1 MGNLNYKIVVFITTV
16 LQFLLSSFIFSS
28 DSYDKTIIEEKVLA
42 LENILVEPKYTNV
55 VEGYIKGYTIRRRE
69 SAERILGRQ
78 VLYFPVFEKLLK
90 RNGLPESIKYLS
102 VVESALVPNAV
113 SHAEAVG
120 LWQFVEET
128 GKSYG
133 LKIDKNIDERCDP
146 VKSTVAAIRFLKDLH
161 RKYQS
166 WELALAAYN
175 SGAGRVSRAIKRA
188 RSKDFWRI
196 RRYLPRETR
205 NYVPAY
211 IAAVYLLKHYEDHQ
225 LTPRYPELDLQIT
238 SSLTIY
244 NSFTFHEL
252 AQITDLPIEIIE
264 GLNPTYVRG
273 FIPDNPN
280 GHTLTLPKR
289 SIHLMEEFLESQIP
303 DSDYQPLQSEPI
315 LVFRP
320 SVNTEEYYYRTL
332 YIAQIDQDINNL
344 AEVLN
349 CTSHQ
354 LKAWNNLQSNDIFAG
369 QELILYLPK
378 DVRPQKQYMEYI
390 RIQPFEPIKPKIEI
404 HPIAYTSRY
413 ESYEVTFLEEFGDP
427 FLYYRLKKK
436 QRLEKVAKQLISIS
450 LEELATLNN
459 ISPDAVLKAGT
470 KLKIKKLY

>member
-1 MGNLNYKIVVFITTV
+1 MGNLNFRLVVIITTL
-16 LQFLLSSFIFSS
+16 LQFVISSYILSFNP
-28 DSYDKTIIEEKVLA
+28 YDKSIVEEKVLA
-42 LENILVEPKYTNV
+42 LENILVEPRYTSV
-55 VEGYIKGYTIRRRE
+55 VEGYIKGYTIRKRA

-78 VLYFPVFEKLLK
+78 VLYFPIFEKLLK

-113 SHAEAVG
+113 SHADAVG

-133 LKIDKNIDERCDP
+133 LKITSNIDERCDP
-146 VKSTVAAIRFLKDLH
+146 EKSTTAAINFLKDLH

-188 RSKDFWRI
+188 RSKDFWRLK
-196 RRYLPRETR
+196 RYLPRETR

-225 LTPRYPELDLQIT
+225 LNPQYPDLDLQIT
-238 SSLTIY
+238 STLTVY
-244 NSFTFHEL
+244 NSFSFHEL
-252 AQITDLPIEIIE
+252 AQITDLPIEVIE
-264 GLNPTYVRG
+264 KLNPIYISG
-273 FIPDNPN
+273 FIPENPN
-280 GHTLTLPKR
+280 GNSLTLPQR
-289 SIHLMEEFLESQIP
+289 AIAQMEEFLENQMP

-320 SVNTEEYYYRTL
+320 AVNTNEYYYRTL
-332 YIAQIDQDINNL
+332 YIAQIDQDIENL

-349 CTSHQ
+349 CTAHQ
-354 LKAWNNLQSNDIFAG
+354 LKAWNNLQTNSIYAG

-378 DVRPQKQYMEYI
+378 DVKPQKQYMEYI
-390 RIQPFEPIKPKIEI
+390 RIQPFEPITHQIEI
-404 HPIAYTSRY
+404 HPLDITPLH
-413 ESYEVTFLEEFGDP
+413 ESYQVRFLEEYGDP
-427 FLYYRLKKK
+427 FLYYRLRKK
-436 QRLEKVAKQLISIS
+436 QRLEKVAKLLIGVS
-450 LEELATLNN
+450 LEEILALNDY
-459 ISPDAVLKAGT
+459 PAGTMLKAGT
-470 KLKIKKLY
+470 KIKIKKLF